1 MDRRMIELGGR
12 LCSSTPG
19 RGDQDHPSRGRG
31 AAMETMAVVS
41 PYVET
46 RRFRTLGAGSFGSV
60 VLASEPRG
68 DAHERSVDVAL
79 KVSRAGGTMRKKIL
93 REAAFLRKVAR
104 AKVVR
109 LIDVRASTP
118 AGERDPDD
126 LPILASPQADVDLQ
140 TFLGRRPRGV
150 LPPELARRMMRQLAA
165 ALAHVHAHDISYC
178 DTFSLPHSGRNG
190 VRD

>member
-1 MDRRMIELGGR
+1 MDRRMIELGSR

-60 VLASEPRG
+60 VLAREPRG

-79 KVSRAGGTMRKKIL
+79 KVSRAGGTTRKKIL

-118 AGERDPDD
+118 ANPRVPASGRGPPD
-126 LPILASPQADVDLQ
+126 LPRQEAS
-140 TFLGRRPRGV
+140 RRPA
-150 LPPELARRMMRQLAA
+150 ARAGSQDGAA
-165 ALAHVHAHDISYC
+165 ARSC
-178 DTFSLPHSGRNG
+178 PG
-190 VRD
+190 